1 MVDKKVKLYG
11 LVLASVFLTSCST
24 APSFEEQTKLVEYDN
39 CLEYVIAEINQ
50 MTSTSGRNN
59 KIPGLN
65 LPETYNFTH
74 NYERNNDYSDVLEFC
89 EQYRP
94 KS

>member
-1 MVDKKVKLYG
+1 MLNRNVKILG
-11 LVLASVFLTSCST
+11 LCIVSLALLTSCSNS
-24 APSFEEQTKLVEYDN
+24 PSLDEQTKLVEYDN

-65 LPETYNFTH
+65 LPETYNLRH
-74 NYERNNDYSDVLEFC
+74 NYENSREFSEVLALCDE
-89 EQYRP
+89 YRP
-94 KS
+94 